1 MRKNSTSWRIYMV
14 SNWFLYLGIFLVV
27 SGVLWPV
34 GAVFMFIW
42 TISFISKSMKAN
54 KEEKRYKEE
63 RSLDNEPEI
72 YNNYFEGDKIVNI
85 KSKEDFNRI
94 IDWR

>member
-1 MRKNSTSWRIYMV
+1 MV
-14 SNWFLYLGIFLVV
+14 SNWFLYIGIFLVV
-27 SGVLWPV
+27 SGILWPV

>member
-1 MRKNSTSWRIYMV
+1 MV
-14 SNWFLYLGIFLVV
+14 SNWFLYIGIFLVV
-27 SGVLWPV
+27 SGILWPV

-42 TISFISKSMKAN
+42 TVGFISKSMKDN

-72 YNNYFEGDKIVNI
+72 YNNYFEGYKIVNI

>member
-14 SNWFLYLGIFLVV
+14 SNWFLYIGIFLVV

>member
-1 MRKNSTSWRIYMV
+1 M
-14 SNWFLYLGIFLVV
+14 V

>member
-1 MRKNSTSWRIYMV
+1 MV
-14 SNWFLYLGIFLVV
+14 SNWFLYIGIFLVV

-42 TISFISKSMKAN
+42 TISFISKSMKDN

>member
-1 MRKNSTSWRIYMV
+1 MV
-14 SNWFLYLGIFLVV
+14 SNWFLYIGIFLVV

-42 TISFISKSMKAN
+42 TFSFISKSMKAN

>member
-1 MRKNSTSWRIYMV
+1 MKRSQWIMFSLLFVLTGGIYLQLM
-14 SNWFLYLGIFLVV
+14 NNKKEK
-27 SGVLWPV
+27 
-34 GAVFMFIW
+34 
-42 TISFISKSMKAN
+42 SKDN

-63 RSLDNEPEI
+63 RSLADEPEI

>member
-1 MRKNSTSWRIYMV
+1 MV
-14 SNWFLYLGIFLVV
+14 SNWFLYIGIFLVV
-27 SGVLWPV
+27 SGILWPV

-42 TISFISKSMKAN
+42 TVGFISKSMKDN

>member
-1 MRKNSTSWRIYMV
+1 MV
-14 SNWFLYLGIFLVV
+14 SNWFLYIGIFLVV

>member
-1 MRKNSTSWRIYMV
+1 MV
-14 SNWFLYLGIFLVV
+14 SNWFLYIGIFLVV
-27 SGVLWPV
+27 SGILWPV

-42 TISFISKSMKAN
+42 TIGFISKSMKDN

-63 RSLDNEPEI
+63 RSLDNEPDI
-72 YNNYFEGDKIVNI
+72 YNNYFEGDKVVNI